1 MCGCAPTSERNV
13 SRWHCFLLLQG
24 RTLVYAIV
32 YSLGA
37 TRCIILHLATSESLQ
52 HAIGGEEGSLMLC
65 GLTVALVSLALVQVR
80 FPLLHCACSYTH
92 HGCP

>member
-1 MCGCAPTSERNV
+1 LRELSV
-13 SRWHCFLLLQG
+13 VQG

-52 HAIGGEEGSLMLC
+52 HAVGGEDGSLMLC
-65 GLTVALVSLALVQVR
+65 GLVVAFVSLALVQVKH
-80 FPLLHCACSYTH
+80 PTMSLLGYYANI
-92 HGCP
+92 